1 MPKGTRN
8 NKWSIYYR
16 AGPNGQMNSCRDF
29 ALFVLVIGL
38 LGAVDSACGASPG
51 RSQNQNQNWVRK
63 TGFEWINGV
72 LAKEVQESIINPG
85 NRIAEL
91 ETLVLKSDF
100 RADLQWKYLTQGK
113 LVFRP
118 RILVNGSQVH
128 YSDTDV
134 TLQKNKIQPDIS
146 EVFADWSLG
155 DSLSVVVGLQSYQW
169 GPAELAS
176 PSNPIFHFNSS
187 QKSYLFKDKGR
198 FLGRMNF
205 SIGESFS
212 AVFLQEAFNNQEPYW
227 IADRDFEKKTLL
239 KIEGRSS
246 TQANRYFGVVFGQQE
261 ARRFLTG
268 IYFNLNFSESFSV
281 YMDGKFSEGSI
292 AYYPTE
298 VMPGVSMQLPSEAMT
313 NEAQYYVIGGFR
325 WEGRWDIRAEYLYNS
340 AGYKTDEITSA
351 INSTVS
357 NNPYFLF
364 NLNRLTR
371 SGLEFIGQH
380 YAYLSVRIP
389 DLGKKKD
396 GSAALRF
403 LYSLQ
408 DESSVTQ
415 ASFETALGDMLNFYL
430 ESSVNAGPD
439 NAEFNLLEKASL
451 FLGVRLSW

>member
-1 MPKGTRN
+1 MPKGHM
-8 NKWSIYYR
+8 K
-16 AGPNGQMNSCRDF
+16 SCRDF
-29 ALFVLVIGL
+29 ALLSLVIGL
-38 LGAVDSACGASPG
+38 LGAVDSAGGASPNQ
-51 RSQNQNQNWVRK
+51 SQNWMRK
-63 TGFEWINGV
+63 TGFEWINGI
-72 LAKEVQESIINPG
+72 LGKEVQESIVNPG

-113 LVFRP
+113 LVLRP
-118 RILVNGSQVH
+118 RILINGSQVH
-128 YSDTDV
+128 YSDTDL
-134 TLQKNKIQPDIS
+134 TQQKNKIQPDIT
-146 EVFADWSLG
+146 EVFADWSLR

-212 AVFLQEAFNNQEPYW
+212 AVLLQEAFNNQEPYW

-246 TQANRYFGVVFGQQE
+246 TQANRYFGLVLGQQE

-268 IYFNLNFSESFSV
+268 IYFNFNITDSHSIYL
-281 YMDGKFSEGSI
+281 DGKFSEGSI

-298 VMPGVSMQLPSEAMT
+298 LLPAVFMQLPSEAKA
-313 NEAQYYVIGGFR
+313 NQAQQYVIGGFR
-325 WEGRWDIRAEYLYNS
+325 WEGRWDVRAEYLYNS
-340 AGYKTDEITSA
+340 AGYKPDEITSG
-351 INSTVS
+351 INSTVAT
-357 NNPYFLF
+357 NPYYLF

-389 DLGKKKD
+389 DLGKKKN

-408 DESSVTQ
+408 DKSSVTQ
-415 ASFETALGDMLNFYL
+415 ASYETALGDMLNFYI
-430 ESSVNAGPD
+430 ETSVNAGQD
-439 NAEFNLLEKASL
+439 NTEFNLLEKASL